1 MKKLSM
7 SKFISMLVVSILLM
21 SGFSSFVAAADTLT
35 ATISASPSPVAVGD
49 TITVTMNVTA
59 SSPGSPSYSAT
70 GVYPSSLTIN
80 STGDGAVTYV
90 SGPTPATR
98 DIGDGQTR
106 SFTWTY
112 TATHTGTISFKGY
125 ATDPKTGGNTVSNT
139 ATSNTVTIVECY
151 KVNISVTYNNEY
163 DIDIEDI
170 PCLGDNYRYVSGT
183 ASTPSCGDLDY
194 EDYDG
199 NGVDQG
205 YQTIGY
211 TSTGCCAADTFTFN
225 AQRWN
230 SGTSSYDVH
239 TVTVNVTCTPNCSN
253 SFTVDYGDSLIL
265 EVDGTS
271 DFSCL
276 PRDDEDEY
284 RFWALLDG
292 PDCGSAVSINSGQ
305 DINYTP
311 SGCCGTDT
319 FTFRARE
326 YDTDDHEWENNYRV
340 VRANITINCPVIN
353 TPPTAVD
360 DSNSTV
366 DDTTCK
372 DINVTVND
380 SDTDGDPLT
389 VTSVTTPTT
398 FGTASIINP
407 TGGIVRFCP
416 GGNCGTA
423 TFDYN
428 ISDGNGGTDKAT
440 VTFTVPCNTP
450 PTAVD
455 DSETTNEDTC
465 VNVTVLDDDT
475 DPEGDPLSLL
485 SVSVAPDH
493 GTASISG
500 GKIWYCPA
508 DGFCGADDFN
518 YTISDGNGGIDE
530 ANVTIT
536 VNCVNDPPVAADDSE
551 TTNEDTCVNVTVLDD
566 DTDPEGDPLSLLSV
580 SVAPDHGT
588 ASISGGK
595 IWYCPNKDWCGH
607 DDFNYTISDG
617 NGGIDEANVTITVI
631 CDDADPPVAAD
642 DSETTNEDTCIDVNV
657 TENDTDP
664 DNDSLS
670 VESFTQGL
678 HGTVTDQGSGV
689 LRYCPDPNWCGS
701 DNYNYTVT
709 DGTLTDIGKV
719 VITVTC
725 INDPP
730 VANDDYYST
739 DQGTELTIPA
749 PGVLAND
756 TDPEGDPLEVYMH
769 ETDVTSPAN
778 GTLVINENGSFTYT
792 PNDGFCG
799 EDTFT
804 YRAGDFDAVSE
815 RATVTIEVK
824 CRKSNPLPE
833 SILYPGIDIE
843 RLNVPAT
850 GINVISDGKVVSQLQ
865 IAPGTQSIIVEVE
878 NRGFLTQIDV
888 GVRLEGLPQGVTY
901 STPQLQKVKAH
912 NIATYTVTLTVSPEV
927 PEGTYQIRAVA
938 YSRKG
943 PRDRIDLS
951 LVVQ

>member
-1 MKKLSM
+1 M
-7 SKFISMLVVSILLM
+7 
-21 SGFSSFVAAADTLT
+21 
-35 ATISASPSPVAVGD
+35 
-49 TITVTMNVTA
+49 
-59 SSPGSPSYSAT
+59 
-70 GVYPSSLTIN
+70 
-80 STGDGAVTYV
+80 
-90 SGPTPATR
+90 
-98 DIGDGQTR
+98 
-106 SFTWTY
+106 
-112 TATHTGTISFKGY
+112 
-125 ATDPKTGGNTVSNT
+125 
-139 ATSNTVTIVECY
+139 
-151 KVNISVTYNNEY
+151 
-163 DIDIEDI
+163 
-170 PCLGDNYRYVSGT
+170 
-183 ASTPSCGDLDY
+183 
-194 EDYDG
+194 
-199 NGVDQG
+199 
-205 YQTIGY
+205 
-211 TSTGCCAADTFTFN
+211 
-225 AQRWN
+225 
-230 SGTSSYDVH
+230 
-239 TVTVNVTCTPNCSN
+239 
-253 SFTVDYGDSLIL
+253 
-265 EVDGTS
+265 
-271 DFSCL
+271 
-276 PRDDEDEY
+276 
-284 RFWALLDG
+284 
-292 PDCGSAVSINSGQ
+292 
-305 DINYTP
+305 
-311 SGCCGTDT
+311 
-319 FTFRARE
+319 
-326 YDTDDHEWENNYRV
+326 
-340 VRANITINCPVIN
+340 
-353 TPPTAVD
+353 
-360 DSNSTV
+360 
-366 DDTTCK
+366 
-372 DINVTVND
+372 
-380 SDTDGDPLT
+380 
-389 VTSVTTPTT
+389 
-398 FGTASIINP
+398 
-407 TGGIVRFCP
+407 
-416 GGNCGTA
+416 
-423 TFDYN
+423 
-428 ISDGNGGTDKAT
+428 
-440 VTFTVPCNTP
+440 
-450 PTAVD
+450 
-455 DSETTNEDTC
+455 
-465 VNVTVLDDDT
+465 
-475 DPEGDPLSLL
+475 
-485 SVSVAPDH
+485 
-493 GTASISG
+493 
-500 GKIWYCPA
+500 
-508 DGFCGADDFN
+508 
-518 YTISDGNGGIDE
+518 
-530 ANVTIT
+530 
-536 VNCVNDPPVAADDSE
+536 
-551 TTNEDTCVNVTVLDD
+551 
-566 DTDPEGDPLSLLSV
+566 
-580 SVAPDHGT
+580 
-588 ASISGGK
+588 
-595 IWYCPNKDWCGH
+595 
-607 DDFNYTISDG
+607 
-617 NGGIDEANVTITVI
+617 
-631 CDDADPPVAAD
+631 
-642 DSETTNEDTCIDVNV
+642 